1 MKRQHGLAIF
11 DLDNTLLSLP
21 VTPIISGGAF
31 LVERGIVD
39 GNEFA
44 WKNER
49 FYHKGTRHTGGYP
62 LSTPSTGSTLST
74 LSTMVTPAPAADAN
88 PALAPKLKLLGTGHP
103 RPFAQPTLSQANRLF
118 QQRLSFGSPGFP
130 RRHGEWYLNLA
141 SSLRHGVTTHSGRSW
156 RGNLFTRCRCGT

>member
-74 LSTMVTPAPAADAN
+74 MVTPAPAADAN
-88 PALAPKLKLLGTGHP
+88 PALAPKLNLLGYPCPG
-103 RPFAQPTLSQANRLF
+103 QPLVSTKVIIREPCPKMDQGVGPARS
-118 QQRLSFGSPGFP
+118 
-130 RRHGEWYLNLA
+130 NL
-141 SSLRHGVTTHSGRSW
+141 R
-156 RGNLFTRCRCGT
+156 